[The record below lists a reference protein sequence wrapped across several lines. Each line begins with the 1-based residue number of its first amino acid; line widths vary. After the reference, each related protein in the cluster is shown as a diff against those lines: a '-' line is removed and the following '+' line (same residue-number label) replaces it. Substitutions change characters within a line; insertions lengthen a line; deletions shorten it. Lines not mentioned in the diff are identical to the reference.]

1 MAAWPDTDELAQV
14 LNVDNVADWQVTLDR
29 VMASAI
35 AYVKLKVGSWVEGTD
50 SPDDM
55 LSQAALRMAEMM
67 AQRPTA
73 TPAELQGDPTFDRL
87 LYGHRRRFGVA

>member
-35 AYVKLKVGSWVEGTD
+35 GYVKLKAGSWVEGTD
-50 SPDDM
+50 SPDDA
-55 LSQAALRMAEMM
+55 LAAAALRIAELM
-67 AQRPTA
+67 AQRPGTTA
-73 TPAELQGDPTFDRL
+73 NEFGDDPTFERL
-87 LYGHRRRFGVA
+87 MFGHRRRFGVA